1 MSRKATVPAALLAT
15 AIGAGCASL
24 PPVEAWQRGEL
35 ARPEMRF
42 DATPLE
48 SRLSEQVWTSKEG
61 SAGGSGVGGG
71 GCGCN

>member
-1 MSRKATVPAALLAT
+1 MIRAALLLAAVSAT
-15 AIGAGCASL
+15 TFTAGCTSL

-42 DATPLE
+42 DSNLLE
-48 SRLSEQVWTSKEG
+48 SRLGEQVWTSKEG
-61 SAGGSGVGGG
+61 SSGGSGVGGG